1 MREVHDRFEGE
12 REIAYT
18 TVMTVLDRLA
28 KKDLV
33 TRERDG
39 RAWRY
44 FPADT
49 REALT
54 AQTMLRTLD
63 DMDVTDRRTAL
74 LHFLDGATTDEL
86 ADIKAALA
94 EIEARA
100 EGDQDGTAG
109 SSKRKHGPPPLTP
122 ARPPPPRWCG
132 VGCAVAHAP
141 VTMEPVIPFVLAGL
155 AVLLAWVAPGLMARQ
170 KGFRRAPRLG
180 PGGLA
185 GGVGRRHPR
194 GARGGPGGDA
204 AAPRR

>member
-1 MREVHDRFEGE
+1 MFEGATVREVHLRFEGE

-63 DMDVTDRRTAL
+63 DMEVTDRRTAL

-100 EGDQDGTAG
+100 EGEQATSAR
-109 SSKRKHGPPPLTP
+109 RK
-122 ARPPPPRWCG
+122 
-132 VGCAVAHAP
+132 
-141 VTMEPVIPFVLAGL
+141 II
-155 AVLLAWVAPGLMARQ
+155 
-170 KGFRRAPRLG
+170 RRR
-180 PGGLA
+180 
-185 GGVGRRHPR
+185 
-194 GARGGPGGDA
+194 
-204 AAPRR
+204 

>member
-1 MREVHDRFEGE
+1 MPHSTSAPRLGDLERVVMEHLWEAVDRRRARRSTGATVREVHDRFEGE

-54 AQTMLRTLD
+54 AQTMRRTLD

-74 LHFLDGATTDEL
+74 LHFLDGATTDEI
-86 ADIKAALA
+86 ADLKAALA

-100 EGDQDGTAG
+100 EERAGHGWAHGDGIRRR
-109 SSKRKHGPPPLTP
+109 S
-122 ARPPPPRWCG
+122 ARPRRPATAATG
-132 VGCAVAHAP
+132 SAAH
-141 VTMEPVIPFVLAGL
+141 
-155 AVLLAWVAPGLMARQ
+155 
-170 KGFRRAPRLG
+170 
-180 PGGLA
+180 
-185 GGVGRRHPR
+185 R
-194 GARGGPGGDA
+194 GARLSPWSA
-204 AAPRR
+204 

>member
-1 MREVHDRFEGE
+1 MPHSTSAPRLGDLERVVMEHLWDAASLAGPAFGGATVREVLARFEGE

-18 TVMTVLDRLA
+18 TVMTVLDRLS

-54 AQTMLRTLD
+54 AQTMRRTLV
-63 DMDVTDRRTAL
+63 DMEVTDRRTAL

-86 ADIKAALA
+86 DDIKAALA

-100 EGDQDGTAG
+100 EGDRGT
-109 SSKRKHGPPPLTP
+109 SST
-122 ARPPPPRWCG
+122 
-132 VGCAVAHAP
+132 
-141 VTMEPVIPFVLAGL
+141 T
-155 AVLLAWVAPGLMARQ
+155 
-170 KGFRRAPRLG
+170 
-180 PGGLA
+180 
-185 GGVGRRHPR
+185 GRRSII
-194 GARGGPGGDA
+194 
-204 AAPRR
+204 RRR